1 MGGLVLDIF
10 VVYLLRVVV
19 RTWRRRGTS
28 EWTLLKANVESI
40 SCPLIAWG
48 CPIAEVVYL
57 YKIDDETYSGS
68 ESVPFIWRSS
78 AEDYVRR
85 HPQGSVLTV
94 RVKPGDPETSIMRGV
109 DEADVAARIG
119 DASHAAHG
127 K

>member
-28 EWTLLKANVESI
+28 EWTLQKANIENI

-94 RVKPGDPETSIMRGV
+94 RVKPGDPETSIMRGEDQARV
-109 DEADVAARIG
+109 EAQIG
-119 DASHAAHG
+119 DASRAAHG
-127 K
+127 R